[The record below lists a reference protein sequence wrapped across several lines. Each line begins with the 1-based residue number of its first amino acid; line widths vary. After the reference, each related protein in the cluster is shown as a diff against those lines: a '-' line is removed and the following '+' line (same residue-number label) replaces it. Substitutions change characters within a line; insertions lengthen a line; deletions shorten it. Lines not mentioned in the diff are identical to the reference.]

1 MKDVAAS
8 TMADDLKRLGIDPLK
23 PPPLNKLSPDVLRKV
38 MVTFTKSLG
47 VKCEF
52 CHDQNNFKAP
62 TPHKKVAAGMWQ
74 HFVLEMRL
82 DGGGPLYCD
91 SCHSGKAEF
100 LDRHDN
106 KALQGW
112 MEANYVKKLK
122 RADKKEHSCD
132 LCPRRPVRG
141 EIPPSVGDEVEDR
154 QGVGGT
160 VFPTFSRVCIA
171 IKHSF
176 LTRVRVFSRLNTV
189 QGLTQRQ
196 QMVLDFIRS
205 SIADRGYPP
214 TLREIGARMGIRST
228 NGVNDH
234 LRALERKGYLTRED
248 MKSRALRP
256 TTHHDVAQHLGNAAN
271 GDGASNDSTHS
282 SQERFGVGGTTFED
296 VVEIQVLGRVAA
308 GLPLFAEEHV
318 IDTVRVDRGLLK
330 GGREVFG
337 LRVHGDSMIDA
348 GILNGDYIFVRKQL
362 TASRGD
368 IVVALIGDEATVK
381 YYFPEKD
388 YVRFQPANKAMAP
401 ILVRAVDFK
410 PTMLLGVV
418 VGVFRRL

>member
-1 MKDVAAS
+1 
-8 TMADDLKRLGIDPLK
+8 
-23 PPPLNKLSPDVLRKV
+23 
-38 MVTFTKSLG
+38 
-47 VKCEF
+47 
-52 CHDQNNFKAP
+52 
-62 TPHKKVAAGMWQ
+62 
-74 HFVLEMRL
+74 
-82 DGGGPLYCD
+82 
-91 SCHSGKAEF
+91 
-100 LDRHDN
+100 
-106 KALQGW
+106 
-112 MEANYVKKLK
+112 
-122 RADKKEHSCD
+122 
-132 LCPRRPVRG
+132 
-141 EIPPSVGDEVEDR
+141 
-154 QGVGGT
+154 
-160 VFPTFSRVCIA
+160 
-171 IKHSF
+171 
-176 LTRVRVFSRLNTV
+176 
-189 QGLTQRQ
+189 
-196 QMVLDFIRS
+196 MVLDFIRQ

-256 TTHHDVAQHLGNAAN
+256 TLHSNSAVAGGAGAQNDLEAPPAHARDGEGRASDDDMIDVQ
-271 GDGASNDSTHS
+271 
-282 SQERFGVGGTTFED
+282 
-296 VVEIQVLGRVAA
+296 ILGRVAA

-318 IDTVRVDRGLLK
+318 IDNVRVDRGLLK

-337 LRVHGDSMIDA
+337 LRVHGDSMIEA

-362 TASRGD
+362 TANRGD

-418 VGVFRRL
+418 VGVFRRI

>member
-1 MKDVAAS
+1 M
-8 TMADDLKRLGIDPLK
+8 
-23 PPPLNKLSPDVLRKV
+23 
-38 MVTFTKSLG
+38 
-47 VKCEF
+47 
-52 CHDQNNFKAP
+52 
-62 TPHKKVAAGMWQ
+62 
-74 HFVLEMRL
+74 
-82 DGGGPLYCD
+82 
-91 SCHSGKAEF
+91 
-100 LDRHDN
+100 
-106 KALQGW
+106 
-112 MEANYVKKLK
+112 
-122 RADKKEHSCD
+122 
-132 LCPRRPVRG
+132 
-141 EIPPSVGDEVEDR
+141 
-154 QGVGGT
+154 
-160 VFPTFSRVCIA
+160 
-171 IKHSF
+171 
-176 LTRVRVFSRLNTV
+176 

-196 QMVLDFIRS
+196 QMVLDFIRQ
-205 SIADRGYPP
+205 SISDRGYPP

-256 TTHHDVAQHLGNAAN
+256 TTTHDVVDTLGAN
-271 GDGASNDSTHS
+271 HDPRGASNDSNAL
-282 SQERFGVGGTTFED
+282 FGARARHNGPNGVSIADDED

-362 TASRGD
+362 TASRGE

-401 ILVRAVDFK
+401 ILVRAIDFK

-418 VGVFRRL
+418 VGVFRKL